1 MSTRESPTPRL
12 SEEELKSEAMLRPK
26 TLDEFVGQPELK
38 ANLSVFIKAAKQ
50 RGDALDHAIFYGP
63 PGLGKT
69 TLALIVANE
78 LGVPIKQTSGPAF
91 QNSAEL
97 LGVLSHVETNQVV
110 FIDEIHRLP
119 RVLEEHMY
127 QAMDSFRCELIVDKG
142 PNARHYT
149 LNLQPFTLIGAT
161 TRVGMITAPLR
172 DRFGVVFRLD
182 YYTPEDLKKIVVRS
196 STILDIAVSDE
207 GATEIRAPRRAGR
220 RGSPTGCSSGS
231 GLRSGRGK
239 DEHRPRDGRLRA
251 ETAQGG
257 REGLDEMDRRILSSI
272 VEKFGGGPVGVGSLA
287 VAVSEE
293 VETIEDV
300 YEPFLIQQGFLQ
312 RTPRGRIATPLA
324 LAHLGLKSGPA
335 TDQTSSSR
343 ALTAMRLDAFDYHL
357 PKSLI
362 AQTPLEDRTVEPSHG
377 RRPRDGRVRARDVSR
392 SSFVFDAG
400 RSARRQPVA
409 RDARAAFRPPVER
422 GHGSNSS
429 SRACS
434 TTSTSRRSLIR
445 CGARE
450 PGRRSSER
458 RALSRAG

>member
-1 MSTRESPTPRL
+1 VR
-12 SEEELKSEAMLRPK
+12 SEAILRPK
-26 TLDEFVGQPELK
+26 TLDEFIGQPELK

-78 LGVPIKQTSGPAF
+78 LGVPIKQTSGPTF

-97 LGVLSHVETNQVV
+97 LGVLSHVERNQVV

-127 QAMDSFRCELIVDKG
+127 QAMDSLRCELIVDKG
-142 PNARHYT
+142 PNARHFT

-196 STILDIAVSDE
+196 AGILDIAVSE
-207 GATEIRAPRRAGR
+207 AGATEIASRARGTPRIANRLLKRIRDFAQVE
-220 RGSPTGCSSGS
+220 
-231 GLRSGRGK
+231 GK
-239 DEHRPRDGRLRA
+239 KSIERDTADYALKRLKVD
-251 ETAQGG
+251 TK
-257 REGLDEMDRRILSSI
+257 GLDEMDRRILLTI

-300 YEPFLIQQGFLQ
+300 YEPYLIQQGFLQ

-324 LAHLGLKSGPA
+324 LAHLGLKAGPA
-335 TDQTSSSR
+335 PDQ
-343 ALTAMRLDAFDYHL
+343 
-357 PKSLI
+357 KSL
-362 AQTPLEDRTVEPSHG
+362 
-377 RRPRDGRVRARDVSR
+377 
-392 SSFVFDAG
+392 F
-400 RSARRQPVA
+400 
-409 RDARAAFRPPVER
+409 
-422 GHGSNSS
+422 
-429 SRACS
+429 
-434 TTSTSRRSLIR
+434 
-445 CGARE
+445 
-450 PGRRSSER
+450 
-458 RALSRAG
+458 

>member
-1 MSTRESPTPRL
+1 LSNDRVTSPRL
-12 SEEELKSEAMLRPK
+12 SDEEVRSEAILRPK
-26 TLDEFVGQPELK
+26 TLDEFIGQPELK
-38 ANLSVFIKAAKQ
+38 ANLAVFIKAAKQ

-78 LGVPIKQTSGPAF
+78 LGVAIKQTSGPTF

-97 LGVLSHVETNQVV
+97 LGVLSHVEKNQVV

-127 QAMDSFRCELIVDKG
+127 QAMDSLRCELIVDKG
-142 PNARHYT
+142 PNARHFT

-196 STILDIAVSDE
+196 AGILDIAVSDD
-207 GATEIRAPRRAGR
+207 GASEIARRA
-220 RGSPTGCSSGS
+220 RGTPRIANR
-231 GLRSGRGK
+231 LLKRIRDFAQVEGK
-239 DEHRPRDGRLRA
+239 KSIERDTADYALQRLKVDA
-251 ETAQGG
+251 K
-257 REGLDEMDRRILSSI
+257 GLDEMDRRILLTI

-300 YEPFLIQQGFLQ
+300 YEPYLIQQGFLQ

-324 LAHLGLKSGPA
+324 LAHLGLKAGPA
-335 TDQTSSSR
+335 PDQTT
-343 ALTAMRLDAFDYHL
+343 LF
-357 PKSLI
+357 
-362 AQTPLEDRTVEPSHG
+362 
-377 RRPRDGRVRARDVSR
+377 
-392 SSFVFDAG
+392 
-400 RSARRQPVA
+400 
-409 RDARAAFRPPVER
+409 
-422 GHGSNSS
+422 
-429 SRACS
+429 
-434 TTSTSRRSLIR
+434 
-445 CGARE
+445 
-450 PGRRSSER
+450 
-458 RALSRAG
+458 

>member
-1 MSTRESPTPRL
+1 VSTERIANPKLTV
-12 SEEELKSEAMLRPK
+12 EELKSEAMLRPK

-50 RGDALDHAIFYGP
+50 RGEALDHTIFYGP

-78 LGVPIKQTSGPAF
+78 LGVPIKQTSGPVF

-97 LGVLSHVETNQVV
+97 LGVLSHVERNQVV

-119 RVLEEHMY
+119 SVLEEHMY
-127 QAMDSFRCELIVDKG
+127 QAMDSLRCELIVDKG
-142 PNARHYT
+142 PNARHFT

-196 STILDIAVSDE
+196 STILEIAVSDE
-207 GATEIRAPRRAGR
+207 GATEIARRSRGTPRIANRLLKRIRDFAQVD
-220 RGSPTGCSSGS
+220 
-231 GLRSGRGK
+231 GK
-239 DEHRPRDGRLRA
+239 TSIDRDTADYALKRLKVDEK
-251 ETAQGG
+251 
-257 REGLDEMDRRILSSI
+257 GLDEMDRRILSSI

-324 LAHLGLKSGPA
+324 LAHLGLKPGPA
-335 TDQTSSSR
+335 TDQNQ
-343 ALTAMRLDAFDYHL
+343 LF
-357 PKSLI
+357 
-362 AQTPLEDRTVEPSHG
+362 
-377 RRPRDGRVRARDVSR
+377 
-392 SSFVFDAG
+392 
-400 RSARRQPVA
+400 
-409 RDARAAFRPPVER
+409 
-422 GHGSNSS
+422 
-429 SRACS
+429 
-434 TTSTSRRSLIR
+434 
-445 CGARE
+445 
-450 PGRRSSER
+450 
-458 RALSRAG
+458 